1 MDTFNKLSTPAK
13 LVLGAT
19 VLFLIVSFFNWFSVE
34 DLGGVSMWEGIG
46 TLAGI
51 LAIAV
56 LVWEGLRLANV
67 DIKLPVSHAMVSVL
81 LTLLVLLFAFIRFID
96 KPGGELVSDAFD
108 RTIWSW
114 LGLLFAI
121 IMVVGAVMQMQ
132 AGGES
137 LADMRRS
144 MGSAASSATSRARDA
159 VDRDD
164 APAATPPSTT
174 PPSTTPPSTT
184 EGPSDTSDDTPRTTP

>member
-67 DIKLPVSHAMVSVL
+67 DIKLPISHAMVSVV

-96 KPGGELVSDAFD
+96 KPGGLNVDDCAAVLEGVKDQGARVVDEHPRTGSRGTTVAFLHPKTSFGTLIELV
-108 RTIWSW
+108 
-114 LGLLFAI
+114 
-121 IMVVGAVMQMQ
+121 
-132 AGGES
+132 E
-137 LADMRRS
+137 
-144 MGSAASSATSRARDA
+144 
-159 VDRDD
+159 
-164 APAATPPSTT
+164 
-174 PPSTTPPSTT
+174 
-184 EGPSDTSDDTPRTTP
+184 E

>member
-19 VLFLIVSFFNWFSVE
+19 VLFLIVSFFDWFSVE

-46 TLAGI
+46 TIAGL
-51 LAIAV
+51 LAIAL

-67 DIKLPVSHAMVSVL
+67 DIKLPISHAMVSTL
-81 LTLLVLLFAFIRFID
+81 LALLVLLFAFIRFID
-96 KPGGELVSDAFD
+96 KPGGDLVSDAFD
-108 RTIWSW
+108 RTIWAW

-121 IMVVGAVMQMQ
+121 VMVVGAVMQMQ

-137 LADMRRS
+137 LADMRRTMS
-144 MGSAASSATSRARDA
+144 SAASSATSRARDT

-164 APAATPPSTT
+164 APAPSTPPPST
-174 PPSTTPPSTT
+174 
-184 EGPSDTSDDTPRTTP
+184 EGTSDTADDTPRTTP